1 METSNPACP
10 TLYQIIPSKVC
21 FSCDV
26 CCRFL
31 EADSP
36 LAPIFTETERQ
47 KAVAHGADPA
57 LFRLQVD
64 GSSAQIQ
71 LKRHTDFYICPFFEP
86 ETSHCTIYPMRPLD
100 CQLYPFALMFSEDGS
115 AVVLGVDT
123 LCPFGEE
130 HLESEAFQQH
140 IRDVIDYVES
150 EAVTARI
157 IANWSLIGDYQDTV
171 KIVHTLA
178 QLTDATSATHA

>member
-1 METSNPACP
+1 MDTPNPANP
-10 TLYQIIPSKVC
+10 ILYQIIPSEVC

-47 KAVAHGADPA
+47 KAVAHGINPM
-57 LFRLQVD
+57 LFRPQAD
-64 GSSAQIQ
+64 GKSVQIR
-71 LKRHTDFYICPFFEP
+71 LKRHKDFYICPFFEP

-115 AVVLGVDT
+115 EVVLGVDT
-123 LCPFGEE
+123 LCPFGEKY
-130 HLESEAFQQH
+130 LETEAFQRH
-140 IRDVIDYVES
+140 ICDVIDYVES
-150 EAVTARI
+150 EAVTAQI
-157 IANWSLIGDYQDTV
+157 AANWSLIGDYQETV
-171 KIVHTLA
+171 IIVHTLA
-178 QLTDATSATHA
+178 QLTDATSATYA